1 MLNYGICRP
10 CQGANVANC
19 QWGGIRQMK
28 DKQKLTGKQERG
40 RDLHDLSS
48 KEVVCGRLS
57 KWILWFMVWIW
68 EVFFSWQIFFFS
80 LHYSSHCSVQA
91 HGGLRLPS
99 QTGDS
104 LNLKRNPAI
113 SHCGISSNVSRSC
126 QAGQCKR
133 KFGQW
138 LVLEPVLVWTSAMP
152 LPRSK
157 VRTWNYVLG
166 NEGSKSTTEEVL
178 VTLSY

>member
-1 MLNYGICRP
+1 MRWDTSNERQTEINRKAGKRTRFTQLVV
-10 CQGANVANC
+10 QGSGL
-19 QWGGIRQMK
+19 W
-28 DKQKLTGKQERG
+28 
-40 RDLHDLSS
+40 S
-48 KEVVCGRLS
+48 VVKMNL
-57 KWILWFMVWIW
+57 MVWIW

-91 HGGLRLPS
+91 HGGLCLPS